1 MTDNEFNSIMFML
14 KMNEYL
20 SMEVAF
26 NDIEDIR
33 VSNEIIQHY
42 SDIKKLL
49 YKYLEEKIC
58 KEK

>member
-14 KMNEYL
+14 KMNEHL

-33 VSNEIIQHY
+33 VGNEIIQHY
-42 SDIKKLL
+42 SNIKMLL